1 MFVMNSDGD
10 LVPLKSDCLQ
20 FDHQFY
26 ISTHTNI
33 CEKTKCPKQQRTNVT
48 MSAIPHKRN
57 H

>member
-20 FDHQFY
+20 FDHQYY
-26 ISTHTNI
+26 ISRHTNI
-33 CEKTKCPKQQRTNVT
+33 FEKTKCPKQQRTNVT

>member
-1 MFVMNSDGD
+1 MNSDGD

-20 FDHQFY
+20 FDLQYY
-26 ISTHTNI
+26 ICTLTNI
-33 CEKTKCPKQQRTNVT
+33 CEKTKCPKQPRTNFT